1 MADHMPHITIPE
13 NVYANFRSLKTDK
26 ELFPAIVN
34 TPFLDLK
41 VQTAMLFLGIVV
53 FLQVNK
59 KQGTIDRIALS
70 NTELAKNTT
79 DVSYVPFHEI
89 KIPVDD
95 PENILSRA
103 IQTGEPKGTTDW
115 HYLFTPAMA
124 PEQARINQ
132 ASGGIAYSEVHPLK
146 SRDGG
151 ALIFSYFQYMSEIGD
166 RQQEFMELY
175 TKLVD
180 ETLAR

>member
-1 MADHMPHITIPE
+1 MADERPKVAIPDS
-13 NVYANFRSLKTDK
+13 VRAKFHDLHTDE
-26 ELFPAIVN
+26 ELFLAIVN
-34 TPFLDLK
+34 TPFQDLK
-41 VQTAMLFLGIVV
+41 VQTALLFLGIVV

-59 KQGTIDRIALS
+59 EKGTIDRIALS

-79 DVSYVPFHEI
+79 DVSFVPFHEI
-89 KIPVDD
+89 RIPVDD
-95 PENILSRA
+95 PDNILSRA

-115 HYLFTPAMA
+115 QYLFTPAMA

-151 ALIFSYFQYMSEIGD
+151 ALIFSYFQYLSQIGT
-166 RQQEFMELY
+166 QQREFMKLY
-175 TKLVD
+175 TQLVD
-180 ETLAR
+180 ESLAR